1 MKDIDGN
8 GYYDVN
14 DFLNMKNEEILE
26 MNNDHFHGSSMNK
39 GKKFDIILMN
49 PPYLGSS
56 RNDYNFPLKF
66 LNKVNEISNRVI
78 SVQPV
83 QFLYKTYE
91 RKSPE
96 QTEKTIINTIENYKT
111 DILTIN
117 QFDFEGAYSTTKTAI
132 IDIKLD
138 KDDKENITVN
148 GVKYPSV
155 SKITKFSSDKLLS
168 EFHDIIKPLYKEDS
182 IIKHWV
188 AIDKRNEKSGKDLRR
203 VNDSKKDK
211 PFVNVA
217 VIRGHIGTND
227 MYSIL
232 PSKRKPEYGER
243 PYSYI
248 NFNNEDEAN
257 NFCNYIKTDFA
268 STCVYLYK
276 NDINLSTSLN
286 YIPWFD
292 FSDEHFNKSPREIDD
307 WLFKKYNISDEIRKH
322 IEEILPDYYNIR

>member
-1 MKDIDGN
+1 M
-8 GYYDVN
+8 
-14 DFLNMKNEEILE
+14 
-26 MNNDHFHGSSMNK
+26 
-39 GKKFDIILMN
+39 KFDICLMN

-111 DILTIN
+111 YILVIN
-117 QFDFEGAYSTTKTAI
+117 QFDFEGAYSTAKTAI

-138 KDDKENITVN
+138 KNDKENITVN
-148 GVKYPSV
+148 GVKFSSV

-168 EFHDIIKPLYKEDS
+168 EFHDIIKPLYKEDN

-188 AIDKRNEKSGKDLRR
+188 AIDKRNEKTGKDLRR

-243 PYSYI
+243 SYSYI

-276 NDINLSTSLN
+276 NDINLATSLN
-286 YIPWFD
+286 YVPWFD
-292 FSDEHFNKSPREIDD
+292 FSDEHFSKSPREIDD

-322 IEEILPDYYNIR
+322 IEKILPDYYGIRK

>member
-1 MKDIDGN
+1 
-8 GYYDVN
+8 
-14 DFLNMKNEEILE
+14 
-26 MNNDHFHGSSMNK
+26 MNK
-39 GKKFDIILMN
+39 GTKFDIILMN

-111 DILTIN
+111 DILIIN
-117 QFDFEGAYSTTKTAI
+117 QFDFEGAYSTAKTAI

-138 KDDKENITVN
+138 KNDKENITVN

-168 EFHDIIKPLYKEDS
+168 EFHNIIKPLYKEDN

-188 AIDKRNEKSGKDLRR
+188 AVDKRNEKSGKDLRR

-243 PYSYI
+243 SYSYI

-276 NDINLSTSLN
+276 NDINLATSLN
-286 YIPWFD
+286 YVPWFD
-292 FSDEHFNKSPREIDD
+292 FNDEHFSKSPREIDN
-307 WLFKKYNISDEIRKH
+307 WLFSKYHISDEIRKH
-322 IEEILPDYYNIR
+322 IEEILPDYYNIRGNK

>member
-1 MKDIDGN
+1 M
-8 GYYDVN
+8 
-14 DFLNMKNEEILE
+14 
-26 MNNDHFHGSSMNK
+26 
-39 GKKFDIILMN
+39 
-49 PPYLGSS
+49 
-56 RNDYNFPLKF
+56 
-66 LNKVNEISNRVI
+66 
-78 SVQPV
+78 
-83 QFLYKTYE
+83 
-91 RKSPE
+91 
-96 QTEKTIINTIENYKT
+96 
-111 DILTIN
+111 
-117 QFDFEGAYSTTKTAI
+117 
-132 IDIKLD
+132 
-138 KDDKENITVN
+138 
-148 GVKYPSV
+148 
-155 SKITKFSSDKLLS
+155 
-168 EFHDIIKPLYKEDS
+168 
-182 IIKHWV
+182 

-243 PYSYI
+243 SYSYI

-276 NDINLSTSLN
+276 NDINLVTSLN

-292 FSDEHFNKSPREIDD
+292 FSDDHFNKSPKEIDN

-322 IEEILPDYYNIR
+322 IEEILPDYYGIRK